1 MEKVYFSANAP
12 KILKT
17 CILVYFD
24 LKMTNPKSERGGRTP
39 FPRYP
44 PFTAPC
50 KSTGNPGVANT
61 RGLIDVVKYRYR
73 ALFHI

>member
-1 MEKVYFSANAP
+1 MNIMEYGRIGYFSANAP

-17 CILVYFD
+17 CILVDFD
-24 LKMTNPKSERGGRTP
+24 LKITNPKSERGGRTP

-50 KSTGNPGVANT
+50 KSTGNLGVANV
-61 RGLIDVVKYRYR
+61 IYYFVSKS
-73 ALFHI
+73 